1 MALAVVIL
9 VWPVFGAC
17 WRKPGAARWC
27 RPMRERRMSE
37 DIQQEGTLLVT
48 REDAVATIVLN
59 RPAKL
64 NAFTL
69 DMWRQLGEA
78 FRALSADDTV
88 RCVIVRG
95 AGERRFRRAT
105 TSASSP
111 PRVPTSSRPWPMAR

>member
-1 MALAVVIL
+1 
-9 VWPVFGAC
+9 
-17 WRKPGAARWC
+17 
-27 RPMRERRMSE
+27 MSD

-95 AGERRFRRAT
+95 AGTAFSPGNDIGEFAT
-105 TSASSP
+105 TRSNKH
-111 PRVPTSSRPWPMAR
+111 RPWPMAR